1 MALETDTL
9 ISKLNGGRAAPI
21 GPLVSALI
29 QPLMVQF
36 GTIFRFHMNNGRQ
49 PDGDSLPR
57 YLWVVGVA
65 LWLGAVASF
74 VVTTWSVLEHIGP
87 LEDYADPTIRE
98 EATALYILAW
108 VQVLYPMVSFVDFVW
123 MYSTQETYSRQKTYR
138 HDEYSA
144 RLSTIKDII
153 YGTADVTTKAG
164 LALIAFLVATRE

>member
-36 GTIFRFHMNNGRQ
+36 GTAPRFYMNNGRQ
-49 PDGDSLPR
+49 PDGDSLPW

-87 LEDYADPTIRE
+87 LEDYADPTVRE

-123 MYSTQETYSRQKTYR
+123 MYSAQETYR